1 MRTRSIALGLLAI
14 AAWTGASRAQAP
26 PLLPADAET
35 VLQAVKQPGA
45 RAVLVNVWATWCAPC
60 IEEFPDVLKLKKAW
74 ADKGLRV
81 ILVSADFP
89 ETRDA
94 TLKFLVEHGV
104 DFPTYLKDGN
114 DMKFIDALSPKW
126 TGAIPAT
133 FLYDSTGRLVHVRE
147 GMASYDVLEREVQA
161 VLKKETS

>member
-1 MRTRSIALGLLAI
+1 MRTIWIAAGLLAM
-14 AAWTGASRAQAP
+14 AGRTGAVRAQAA
-26 PLLPADAET
+26 PLLPADADT

-45 RAVLVNVWATWCAPC
+45 RVVLVNVWASWCAPC
-60 IEEFPDVLKLKKAW
+60 VEEFPDLVRLRKEW
-74 ADKGLRV
+74 ADRGLRV

-94 TLKFLVEHGV
+94 TLRFLFEHGV

-126 TGAIPAT
+126 SGALPVT

-147 GMASYDVLEREVQA
+147 GKASYDVLEREVQA